1 VGRSA
6 YGRWSDNPV
15 ATARFERE
23 AWAAA
28 LSYPNRVGVPQ
39 GSAYLVLRS
48 VEGGPLRRHLAA
60 PGRLS
65 GDEATRSVR
74 QILAAGLIHRDVHL
88 KNALLWV
95 DVLLRITVFGIAVAT
110 LDKESRSRLVTKS

>member
-23 AWAAA
+23 ARAAA
-28 LSYPNRVGVPQ
+28 LSHPNRVGAPQ

-48 VEGGPLRRHLAA
+48 VEGGPLRRHLATR
-60 PGRLS
+60 GRLN
-65 GDEATRSVR
+65 GDEGTCSVR
-74 QILAAGLIHRDVHL
+74 QILAAGLIHRDVKP
-88 KNALLWV
+88 KNARLRV

-110 LDKESRSRLVTKS
+110 VDKESRSRLMTKS